1 MAIYNKK
8 NKNLGALCGSV
19 VKQKVNYI
27 MNKFQGTGV
36 ALVTPFNTDG
46 SVDYNGLKNLI
57 NHLVDGGIDYLVSL
71 GTTGETA
78 TMTKDEKK
86 KVWAY
91 TAEINNNRLPLV
103 AGIGG
108 NNTLAVA
115 EDIKS
120 FDTAGYSAILS
131 VSPYYNKP
139 TQEGIYQHYKYLAEI
154 SPLDLILYN
163 VPGRT
168 GSNMSAETTCRLAY
182 DFKNI
187 IATKEASG
195 SFDQFNQIMRD
206 KPADFLLISGDD
218 PVTLPMIALGA
229 AGIISVIGNALPKQF
244 SDMVKL
250 CLAGDYKA
258 ALPAHLSLIEF
269 TRLAF
274 AEGNP
279 AGIKAALK
287 HLGVCGDTVRLPL
300 VKASESLEKSIIAE
314 IEKLSEVA

>member
-1 MAIYNKK
+1 
-8 NKNLGALCGSV
+8 
-19 VKQKVNYI
+19 

-57 NHLVDGGIDYLVSL
+57 NHLVEGGIDYLVSL

-120 FDTAGYSAILS
+120 FDTNGYSAILS

-168 GSNMSAETTCRLAY
+168 GSNMSPETTCRLAH

-287 HLGVCGDTVRLPL
+287 HLGVCGDAVRLPL
-300 VKASESLEKSIIAE
+300 VKASVALEKSIIAE

>member
-1 MAIYNKK
+1 MPLWLRGWRIIIK
-8 NKNLGALCGSV
+8 
-19 VKQKVNYI
+19 YI

-108 NNTLAVA
+108 NNTMAVA
-115 EDIKS
+115 EEIKS
-120 FDTAGYSAILS
+120 FDAAGYSAILS

-168 GSNMSAETTCRLAY
+168 GSNMSPETTCRLAH

-300 VKASESLEKSIIAE
+300 VKASSALEQLIIAE
-314 IEKLSEVA
+314 VDKLSVVA